1 MVSSAI
7 TPTRTIAVLIGV
19 AVIAVAGF
27 GVVRSGVF
35 EPDTVQGAIPGPGSS
50 SPSASISASPSPS
63 ASPAPTASPKPTT
76 PEQIKAKNIAD
87 AKARLVEY
95 YDTTAQVANSGYQG
109 WRQTLVPFW
118 GSFAIRDAMSVAYT
132 QNANA
137 GQYTTGAA
145 EIESADVTSYK
156 GADGGFEEIGLEVCV
171 DFSDVRTFEADGD
184 PVERKAGTP
193 TRFYLDYVMRHHGQ
207 NGAWAINAEERHVER
222 AC

>member
-27 GVVRSGVF
+27 AVVRSGVF

-50 SPSASISASPSPS
+50 SPSVSASVSPSATPPPAASPS
-63 ASPAPTASPKPTT
+63 PTT

-87 AKARLVEY
+87 AKARLVKY
-95 YDTTAQVANSGYQG
+95 YETTAQVANNGYQD
-109 WRQTLVPFW
+109 WEDKLDPFW
-118 GSFAIRDAMSVAYT
+118 GHPDVWVPLATSYT
-132 QNANA
+132 DLAEQ

-145 EIESADVTSYK
+145 SVESMAVTSYK
-156 GADGGFEEIGLEVCV
+156 TSNVGNEEVHLDACV
-171 DFSDVRTFEADGD
+171 DFREVRNFARDGEAIPRADGA
-184 PVERKAGTP
+184 PIRYK
-193 TRFYLDYVMRHHGQ
+193 FDYVMRHQGPNSIWTVNEQVPHPEQ
-207 NGAWAINAEERHVER
+207 